1 MQKAWQEFIDGND
14 TSFSL
19 IYNTYYKK
27 MIAYGI
33 AIGFCEHLCKDAVQ
47 DVFYTICHSRKKL
60 GYVEKV
66 ESYLLHCL
74 KNRLF
79 DIYKIRKNIEC
90 LCLENSIIDQDTDS
104 IGKIIN
110 EENQLLIKGEIERL
124 FKKLKP
130 EQMEVVY
137 CRFYNDLKFN
147 EIAILMNMSTD
158 AVKKLLYRTLKIMS
172 KESKATSAAYNYF
185 P

>member
-1 MQKAWQEFIDGND
+1 MQQTWLEFIDGND

-19 IYNTYYKK
+19 IYDVYHKR

-60 GYVEKV
+60 GHVENV

-79 DIYKIRKNIEC
+79 DIYKIRKNTEC
-90 LCLENSIIDQDTDS
+90 LCSENSIIDQDTDS

-130 EQMEVVY
+130 EQKKVIY
-137 CRFYNDLKFN
+137 CRFYHNL
-147 EIAILMNMSTD
+147 
-158 AVKKLLYRTLKIMS
+158 KLL
-172 KESKATSAAYNYF
+172 
-185 P
+185 